1 MADSARQA
9 LILRG
14 IRLSYV
20 TIAYNSL
27 EAIVSLVSGVMAGS
41 VALVGFGIDSAIEVT
56 ASGAAQWRLRSDS
69 NVARRGSAELTT
81 LRIVGASF
89 IALSVYVVADSAR
102 TIWLREAPNR
112 SLSGIVVLIL
122 SVLVMPLLARSKRRV
137 ADQLG
142 SGALRAEA
150 KQTSLCAYLS
160 VIALSGL
167 LLNAVFGWWWADP
180 VAALAMT
187 PIIFKEG
194 LEGLRGD
201 RCADDCCS

>member
-1 MADSARQA
+1 MGESARQT

-20 TIAYNSL
+20 TIAYNTL
-27 EAIVSLVSGVMAGS
+27 EAIVSLISGVMAGS
-41 VALVGFGIDSAIEVT
+41 VALVGFGVDSAIEVT

-69 NVARRGSAELTT
+69 SEVRRGRAELTT
-81 LRIVGASF
+81 LRIVGGCF
-89 IALSVYVVADSAR
+89 IALAVYVVADSAR
-102 TIWLREAPNR
+102 TIWLREEPD
-112 SLSGIVVLIL
+112 SSISGIVVLIM
-122 SVLVMPLLARSKRRV
+122 SIVVMPLLARSKRRV

-160 VIALSGL
+160 IIALSGV
-167 LLNAVFGWWWADP
+167 LLNALLGWWWADP

-194 LEGLRGD
+194 LEGVRGA